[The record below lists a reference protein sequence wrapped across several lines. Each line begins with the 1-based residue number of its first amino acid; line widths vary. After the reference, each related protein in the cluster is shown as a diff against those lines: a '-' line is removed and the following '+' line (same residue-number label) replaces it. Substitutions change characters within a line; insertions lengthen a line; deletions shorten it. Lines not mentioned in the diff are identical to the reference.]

1 MRYFEKNPMLVLVI
15 GILGVSCSAI
25 LIRYSVAPSTV
36 TAAWRLLWTVILM
49 TPITLGIGHNRQQ
62 LFAIGKREL
71 VLSCLSGLFLAAHFA
86 LWFESLQHTS
96 VASSAT
102 IVCTEVIWVAL
113 GYWLVLKGK
122 LSWKAVVSIVIT
134 VVGSVFIALSD
145 SATGGLHLYGD
156 ILAFLASLAA
166 AVYVL
171 LGRVVRQ
178 TTTNTIYTYIVY
190 SACAVTLTVLS
201 LIQGNPLMGFGIN
214 PLIVGLGLAVFSTIL
229 GHSILS
235 WCLKYFSPAFIS
247 AAKLCEPVVAAILA
261 GFLFGE
267 IPTSLQLFGGALILG
282 GVYIYSRIERTQ
294 GG

>member
-25 LIRYSVAPSTV
+25 LIRYSTAPSAV

-49 TPITLGIGHNRQQ
+49 TPITLGVGNNRKQ

-71 VLSCLSGLFLAAHFA
+71 LLSCLSGLFLAAHFA

-122 LSWKAVVSIVIT
+122 MSWKAVVSIVIT

-145 SATGGLHLYGD
+145 SATGGMHLYGD

-166 AVYVL
+166 SVYVL

-178 TTTNTIYTYIVY
+178 TTSNTVYTYIVY
-190 SACAVTLTVLS
+190 SACAATLSALS
-201 LIQGNPLMGFGIN
+201 LAQGNPLVGLGAN
-214 PLIVGLGLAVFSTIL
+214 PIIVGLGLAVFSTIL

-235 WCLKYFSPAFIS
+235 WCLKYFSPSFIS
-247 AAKLCEPVVAAILA
+247 AAKLCEPVVAAIMA

-267 IPTSLQLFGGALILG
+267 IPTSLQLFGGVLILG
-282 GVYIYSRIERTQ
+282 GVYIYSKVERTQ

>member
-49 TPITLGIGHNRQQ
+49 TPITLGIGNNRQQ
-62 LFAIGKREL
+62 LFATGKREL
-71 VLSCLSGLFLAAHFA
+71 ILSCLSGLFLAAHFA

-145 SATGGLHLYGD
+145 STTGGLHLYGD

-171 LGRVVRQ
+171 LGQVVRQ
-178 TTTNTIYTYIVY
+178 TTSNTIYTYMVY

-201 LIQGNPLMGFGIN
+201 LAQGNPLMGFGMN

-261 GFLFGE
+261 GLLFGE

-282 GVYIYSRIERTQ
+282 GVYIYSRIERTH